1 MVDPGAVAV
10 VHVEAR
16 VAEGEDAGEVF
27 ETTDVDVALESGSYD
42 PHRDYTPMEFRVGA
56 GEVPPAI
63 DRTVRNLSV
72 GDERTVTAEPEDAFG
87 PRDESAVVEV
97 DGDDLQD
104 GDDPDATVGKPVTA
118 ETGEIGWITDVSGDV
133 VTVDFNHEFAG
144 QPVTFVVRLLD
155 ERESSEEAGSGA

>member
-1 MVDPGAVAV
+1 MAEPGNVAV

-16 VAEGEDAGEVF
+16 VAEGEDAGETF

-63 DRTVRNLSV
+63 DDAVRDLSV
-72 GDERTVTAEPEDAFG
+72 GEERTVTADPEDAFG
-87 PRDESAVVEV
+87 PRDEGAVVEV
-97 DGDDLQD
+97 DWDDLGD
-104 GDDPDATVGKPVTA
+104 GDGPDAAVGKPVTA
-118 ETGEIGWITDVSGDV
+118 ETGEVGWITDANGDV

-155 ERESSEEAGSGA
+155 EREPSAGDD